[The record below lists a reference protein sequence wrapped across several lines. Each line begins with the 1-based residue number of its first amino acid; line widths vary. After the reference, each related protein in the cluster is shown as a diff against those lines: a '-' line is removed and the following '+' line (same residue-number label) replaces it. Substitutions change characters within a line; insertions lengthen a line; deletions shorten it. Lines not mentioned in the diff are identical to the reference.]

1 MSTWE
6 ESRRSAR
13 VVLDDGRDLAVAD
26 GAVDEAGLVRLA
38 RGQRLSI
45 ELGADDGHGEVVTRV
60 RLMG

>member
-1 MSTWE
+1 MWD

-45 ELGADDGHGEVVTRV
+45 DIAVDAEHGDQVVTRV
-60 RLMG
+60 RLLG